1 MRVVGEARV
10 RVRLSKRG
18 GLRGRGERRGRGRGR
33 GRRRDRRRVR
43 VAPPHRLGR
52 PVGHPGADRAVLHEA
67 EEREEPEGA
76 HTQPQPCGPAYD
88 AAPLC
93 RRLWGRV
100 RVIEVG
106 VGLGVGLG
114 VGSRL
119 GFRVRRRRAI
129 RVGVRVRAR
138 RRRRRSGS
146 GSSSA
151 PSAAGRSAQC
161 SARRPEQI
169 ARAASRRWWLR
180 LGPGFGLGLG

>member
-1 MRVVGEARV
+1 MGEARV

-18 GLRGRGERRGRGRGR
+18 GLRGRGERRGRSRGR

-100 RVIEVG
+100 RIIEVG
-106 VGLGVGLG
+106 VSLGVGLG
-114 VGSRL
+114 LGSRL
-119 GFRVRRRRAI
+119 GFRVRRRRTV
-129 RVGVRVRAR
+129 RVGVRVRATGEGVGVRVRVRVR
-138 RRRRRSGS
+138 RRRLRGVARGVAR
-146 GSSSA
+146 G
-151 PSAAGRSAQC
+151 AQ
-161 SARRPEQI
+161 SE
-169 ARAASRRWWLR
+169 
-180 LGPGFGLGLG
+180 

>member
-1 MRVVGEARV
+1 MRVGGEARV

-100 RVIEVG
+100 RAIEVG

-114 VGSRL
+114 LGSRL
-119 GFRVRRRRAI
+119 GFRVRRRRAVI
-129 RVGVRVRAR
+129 GLGLGLGPGEGVGVRVRVRVR
-138 RRRRRSGS
+138 RRRLRGVARSVARG
-146 GSSSA
+146 
-151 PSAAGRSAQC
+151 AQ
-161 SARRPEQI
+161 SE
-169 ARAASRRWWLR
+169 
-180 LGPGFGLGLG
+180 